1 MKRQIF
7 NIRFNINVLLT
18 LVIGLVLFLRCAN
31 TFNIDIVSEI
41 GLGVGDIN
49 NNSAG
54 ELFNVFNN
62 DWSTFSIN
70 ISDLNRDSI
79 TSIGFSPVHQGT
91 DGEGVYID
99 LIGATGD
106 ADTLIVEDFENYN
119 LGSTTIEEGL
129 DDRYWDGQVA
139 NNGTSAS
146 LTIVNEDNK
155 KCLGFGYSN
164 FFGNEVVCYFK
175 LNFNNPQDWS
185 KYNTISLRMKRIP

>member
-41 GLGVGDIN
+41 GIGVGDIN

-119 LGSTTIEEGL
+119 LGSTTIE
-129 DDRYWDGQVA
+129 
-139 NNGTSAS
+139 
-146 LTIVNEDNK
+146 
-155 KCLGFGYSN
+155 
-164 FFGNEVVCYFK
+164 
-175 LNFNNPQDWS
+175 
-185 KYNTISLRMKRIP
+185 